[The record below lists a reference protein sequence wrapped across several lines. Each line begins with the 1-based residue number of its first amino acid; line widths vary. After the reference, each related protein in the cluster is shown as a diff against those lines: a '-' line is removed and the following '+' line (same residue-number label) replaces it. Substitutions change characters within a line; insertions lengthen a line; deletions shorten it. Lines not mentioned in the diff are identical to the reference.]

1 MARASTSANIRP
13 PKDRSGRPRS
23 SRGNSVT
30 PVSAISRRAASS
42 MEMPTGRTGNPSLP
56 SLSRNGPVVA
66 NSTWWPAA
74 SAASANGIIG

>member
-23 SRGNSVT
+23 SRGNPVA
-30 PVSAISRRAASS
+30 PVSAISRSAASS
-42 MEMPTGRTGNPSLP
+42 MEMPAGRTGNPSRA
-56 SLSRNGPVVA
+56 SRSRKGPVVA

-74 SAASANGIIG
+74 EAAWASGIIG